1 MAQVYNILNAAK
13 YSKLNGDERIAAM
26 AGVIIVAKRVVD
38 HEARIAELEKEN
50 ALLKA
55 KLNIN

>member
-1 MAQVYNILNAAK
+1 
-13 YSKLNGDERIAAM
+13 
-26 AGVIIVAKRVVD
+26 VAKRVVD